1 MGIIERFFEVLDAT
15 GITPYEIEH
24 KMGVKSAQSKISQ
37 MKKGET
43 KGGKEKSLPSD
54 ILSAI
59 CAYRE
64 EVNSGYILTGKGN
77 PLKLPIKD
85 ADNKKHKQEK
95 PLNHSLGRTIKYYPT
110 VNGSMG
116 GIQFLDN
123 PDESFV
129 DIIIPGFSD
138 CEFAINAYG
147 DSMYPVI
154 KSGQV
159 VLLMPWR
166 EKFIEWGRIYLV
178 VTKSGYRTI
187 KYIKPSKN
195 DGCVLCESENKEES
209 PAFEI
214 EKDDILK
221 MFLVKGWICKDA
233 I

>member
-1 MGIIERFFEVLDAT
+1 MEGFVRQRIKMLIDELDISVNAFSKMVDVSQRGLSSMFARETEPSQKTVAAIINNVPNLNPEWL
-15 GITPYEIEH
+15 
-24 KMGVKSAQSKISQ
+24 
-37 MKKGET
+37 
-43 KGGKEKSLPSD
+43 
-54 ILSAI
+54 
-59 CAYRE
+59 
-64 EVNSGYILTGKGN
+64 LTGEGDMFKKSN
-77 PLKLPIKD
+77 KD
-85 ADNKKHKQEK
+85 YSTSNFSSKA
-95 PLNHSLGRTIKYYPT
+95 IKYYPT

-195 DGCVLCESENKEES
+195 NGCVLCESENKEES

>member
-1 MGIIERFFEVLDAT
+1 MESSVRQRIKEIITELDISVNAFS
-15 GITPYEIEH
+15 
-24 KMGVKSAQSKISQ
+24 KMVNVSQ
-37 MKKGET
+37 RGMSNMFARET
-43 KGGKEKSLPSD
+43 EPSQKTVA
-54 ILSAI
+54 AI
-59 CAYRE
+59 INNVPNLNPE
-64 EVNSGYILTGKGN
+64 WLLTGEGDMFKKSG
-77 PLKLPIKD
+77 KD
-85 ADNKKHKQEK
+85 YSAPNFSSKA
-95 PLNHSLGRTIKYYPT
+95 IKYYPT

-221 MFLVKGWICKDA
+221 MYLVKGWICKDA

>member
-1 MGIIERFFEVLDAT
+1 MKTNIKNRILDFISDRGVTIAEFERNVALSNGYIKNFKGSIGSDKLSNIALYYPDLNIDWLLT
-15 GITPYEIEH
+15 GEGDMF
-24 KMGVKSAQSKISQ
+24 KKSNKDYSAPNF
-37 MKKGET
+37 
-43 KGGKEKSLPSD
+43 GGK
-54 ILSAI
+54 A
-59 CAYRE
+59 
-64 EVNSGYILTGKGN
+64 
-77 PLKLPIKD
+77 
-85 ADNKKHKQEK
+85 
-95 PLNHSLGRTIKYYPT
+95 IKYYPT

>member
-1 MGIIERFFEVLDAT
+1 MLNIGMLRKSLKIRQIDFCDKFGLSQSYLSEIENFKKPIPEELYRNIIEEFGQLIVDKFSIDEKQPKPTLTERV
-15 GITPYEIEH
+15 I
-24 KMGVKSAQSKISQ
+24 
-37 MKKGET
+37 
-43 KGGKEKSLPSD
+43 GK
-54 ILSAI
+54 
-59 CAYRE
+59 
-64 EVNSGYILTGKGN
+64 
-77 PLKLPIKD
+77 
-85 ADNKKHKQEK
+85 
-95 PLNHSLGRTIKYYPT
+95 TIKYYPT

-116 GIQFLDN
+116 GIEFLDS

-129 DIIIPGFSD
+129 DIVIPGFSD

-159 VLLMPWR
+159 VLLMPWK

-178 VTKSGYRTI
+178 ITKSGYRMI

-195 DGCVLCESENKEES
+195 DGCVVCESENKEES

-214 EKDDILK
+214 EKDEILK
-221 MFLVKGWICKDA
+221 LFLVKGWICKDA

>member
-1 MGIIERFFEVLDAT
+1 MGNTVKERLKEIIKDYGIKDSDFCREIGVSQGFISGMRKSIQPNKIERIA
-15 GITPYEIEH
+15 EIYPTWNTEW
-24 KMGVKSAQSKISQ
+24 
-37 MKKGET
+37 
-43 KGGKEKSLPSD
+43 
-54 ILSAI
+54 
-59 CAYRE
+59 
-64 EVNSGYILTGKGN
+64 ILTGKG
-77 PLKLPIKD
+77 D
-85 ADNKKHKQEK
+85 MYKQEK
-95 PLNHSLGRTIKYYPT
+95 PLNHGLGRTIKYYPT
-110 VNGSMG
+110 VNGTMG

-221 MFLVKGWICKDA
+221 MYLVKGWICKDA